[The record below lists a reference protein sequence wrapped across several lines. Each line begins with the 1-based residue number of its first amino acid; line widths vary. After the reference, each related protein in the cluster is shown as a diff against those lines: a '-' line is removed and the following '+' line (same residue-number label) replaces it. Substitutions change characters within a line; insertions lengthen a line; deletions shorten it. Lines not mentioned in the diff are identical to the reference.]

1 MIVRTALDMRNV
13 PGRYGQGHG
22 WESTRLLLASDK
34 MGFSL
39 HETMVREGHELT
51 LEYRHHLEA
60 NYCLEGYGE
69 VVNVASGEVYPIS
82 PGVLYALDRN
92 DRHILRATRGD
103 LRLVCIFSPA
113 LSGQEKHIDGGYEP
127 TVTDEASE

>member
-1 MIVRTALDMRNV
+1 MIVRTAQDMRNT
-13 PGRYGQGHG
+13 PGRYGHGHG
-22 WESTRLLLASDK
+22 WESARLLLASDK

-39 HETMVREGHELT
+39 HETVVQEGHELT

-60 NYCLEGYGE
+60 NYCLEGCGE
-69 VVNVASGEVYPIS
+69 VVNLANGEVHPIG

-92 DRHILRATRGD
+92 DRHILRATLGS

-113 LSGQEKHIDGGYEP
+113 LAGTEKHVDGGYEP
-127 TVTDEASE
+127 TIADESSE